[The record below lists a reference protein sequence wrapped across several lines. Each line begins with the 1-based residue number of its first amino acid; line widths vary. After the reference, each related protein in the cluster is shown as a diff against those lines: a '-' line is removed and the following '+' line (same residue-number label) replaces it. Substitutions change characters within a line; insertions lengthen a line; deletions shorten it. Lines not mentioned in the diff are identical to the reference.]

1 MLYLR
6 NIFLPK
12 LCLGIFISL
21 NESSEKE
28 NDMLFSWWKYF
39 MYKRAGQMEK
49 KMVIVTSVGKK
60 MVELDFC
67 EWKIKNETKQ
77 TRKNRLQSD
86 R

>member
-49 KMVIVTSVGKK
+49 KNGYSHICREKNGGIRFLWMKNKK
-60 MVELDFC
+60 WNKANAE
-67 EWKIKNETKQ
+67 K
-77 TRKNRLQSD
+77 
-86 R
+86 